1 MSAIRVRN
9 PNLLLALVTVVS
21 VCGPAN
27 AGAAATIPAM
37 AAAAATAPAAAAPA
51 PAAPPATAAP
61 KPPAV
66 TPEVGSYDVGL
77 MLGSQLEHSGLVPTV
92 SVDTLIRGL
101 KDGIGGHAITAEE
114 RDAALRFMHDARD
127 ALAEKNRVAGRE
139 FLEHNAKQPGV
150 KTMPSGLQYR
160 VLAEGDPRGTSP
172 APTDQVTVR
181 YRASLAD
188 GTEFDRSDTHDR
200 PATFRVNTVFKGWQ
214 EAFQAMKPGAKW
226 QLFVP
231 PELGYGTNSPPSV
244 PPGALLVYELEL
256 LHVDPAAA
264 MDSSAAKRRVVPG
277 AKAAAAPDPQ
287 R

>member
-1 MSAIRVRN
+1 
-9 PNLLLALVTVVS
+9 LLALLAAVT
-21 VCGPAN
+21 VCGPTG
-27 AGAAATIPAM
+27 AGAAD
-37 AAAAATAPAAAAPA
+37 TAPATTP
-51 PAAPPATAAP
+51 P
-61 KPPAV
+61 KPPTV
-66 TPEVGSYDVGL
+66 TPEAGSYDVGL

-114 RDAALRFMHDARD
+114 RDAALRFMRDARD

-160 VLAEGDPRGTSP
+160 VLAEGDARGTSP

-214 EAFQAMKPGAKW
+214 EAFLAMKPGAKW

-256 LHVDPAAA
+256 LHVDPAPA
-264 MDSSAAKRRVVPG
+264 MDPSAPKRHVPVAKP
-277 AKAAAAPDPQ
+277 AAPPDPQ
-287 R
+287 H